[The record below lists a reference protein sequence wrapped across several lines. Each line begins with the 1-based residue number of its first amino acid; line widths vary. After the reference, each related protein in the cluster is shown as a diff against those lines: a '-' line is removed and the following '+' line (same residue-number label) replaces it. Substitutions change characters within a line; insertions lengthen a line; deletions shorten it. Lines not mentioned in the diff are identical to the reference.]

1 MIKQDDVILDTH
13 LAYEFRSFMVG
24 NGFVSPFLY
33 KLLQVGTRNEDSD
46 VILTHTDRLD
56 NMETNFG
63 LALGCTRGQHLR
75 NFQYVRSYYV
85 PRPSSLA

>member
-1 MIKQDDVILDTH
+1 MDHTLLMDSDFV
-13 LAYEFRSFMVG
+13 VG
-24 NGFVSPFLY
+24 NGFVSSFLY

-63 LALGCTRGQHLR
+63 LALGAT
-75 NFQYVRSYYV
+75 
-85 PRPSSLA
+85 PKI